1 MPWGEESSGNKFG
14 DFSHIFIASLK
25 SLKWS
30 FLTLSFSHTFLL
42 SLPFSLSPFLT
53 LSLPFSLTLSFLSWW
68 WRQRNSIGASNWNSS
83 KILWNGEF
91 LSATE
96 FFKLQSRDLVQ
107 KSSLRRR
114 RVKIVNWGMFYKQI
128 FKISNKLG
136 CFWSRKIRQ
145 LKEQVDNDL
154 AFLLAASKISYIWT
168 VKFCTSA
175 VVIILVS

>member
-1 MPWGEESSGNKFG
+1 MPKVIL
-14 DFSHIFIASLK
+14 SHSLFL
-25 SLKWS
+25 SLFLSS
-30 FLTLSFSHTFLL
+30 FLTLTL
-42 SLPFSLSPFLT
+42 SYY

-83 KILWNGEF
+83 KILWNGKF

-96 FFKLQSRDLVQ
+96 FFKLQSRNLVQ
-107 KSSLRRR
+107 NSSLRRR
-114 RVKIVNWGMFYKQI
+114 RFKMDNWGMFYKQI

-168 VKFCTSA
+168 EKFCTSA